1 VYTLD
6 GFDMSALGE
15 SVVVSHLESA
25 PDDVFGNVLKRL
37 DIADLVRLEQV
48 SKSLRERVGS

>member
-1 VYTLD
+1 
-6 GFDMSALGE
+6 MSALGE